1 MADKEVIIKVSAD
14 TAKAKADVEDVKK
27 AVEDLKREEETPPS
41 TPPVEPFEDV
51 KLQLQ
56 EAIKWI
62 VTARRSFEKMK
73 DGPAEVSYKVQDLMD
88 KVRELGDP
96 EMLNAFSELFSG
108 QAEEVEAL
116 AVKYGDFKNKQY
128 ELENAAKE
136 IAHSFKEGT
145 VSIDEARA
153 ALERFAEQK
162 RSLSAEGNDIARLTS
177 IGGSGLA
184 GAASMEKFSGAIE
197 LREELTRLQAEY
209 DSLRSASAETFSA
222 LKEEINE
229 YKVSLE
235 GSQKS
240 IDALVTKLMSLQVE
254 NNSLKEVFE
263 RLSRSTSGFS
273 GAEMDLSNR
282 MELSKR
288 TTAELQEELKRL
300 SDARI
305 MAAEIYDVEEYT
317 RLGVAIGHV
326 NAALSEHKR
335 AQAMAD
341 SLRYGAM
348 NVRELRAEV
357 EKLTGALR
365 KASESGDRGTY
376 ERLAQSLQS
385 ARGAL
390 RSLTQEQ
397 NISKAAMMGQA
408 TAGMQLA
415 NQLNAL
421 AESAASGQV
430 NVASMA
436 NQVISLGM
444 AFKAGLGPIGWV
456 MVALQGLQ
464 MVMQRVTEWD
474 KKEAAAIAETE
485 KMLKKKAEAMEA
497 LRLEEMKTA
506 NAIAKGQAEESA
518 RQAEAQGKAELE
530 RLKSENAAK
539 QAERNREL
547 QALRSSLK
555 AETDLKKA
563 AVLSGELSEDE
574 FNAWQEGQN
583 RKLAQAE
590 KNNQLLANEER
601 RAMVEKELAISQ
613 ATLDEREKLY
623 GKLSGKLDAD
633 QAALIA
639 ADDGSLKALLDRYD
653 SLAKSQDERRTAIEE
668 LEEKLDNA
676 SHWYGDDADKEEL
689 EKQLDAAKDALRS
702 VSSALVGVESE
713 LRSGFG
719 KQMDL
724 LQEVGISKEESLE
737 ANARILLSLK
747 QELNETDKTRDQQIE
762 KQRELQ
768 AQLSAIEEERKAI
781 EQGVTE
787 RQREADAASTL
798 RKAKEDKARA
808 EEESKK
814 RDAEAKKRD
823 AEAKKQ
829 EAEYNREIAS
839 ELSRIS
845 GQYKVTGSYKEED
858 NRSAKQIRDCDRTIL
873 EAKERELRDLLA
885 RTSDAATR
893 EKIQAALDD
902 TEKAQR
908 ALADATRKAADQ
920 EAKRLKNMA
929 PPELHS
935 KNKQVDRNLQSLGK
949 SYARYAKAAEKA
961 AEAGD
966 AKAMEKAQKRMQ
978 YYAGR
983 MGRASKDQ
991 EKADRMYKKDAEAL
1005 EAVAEEHGKDYQ
1017 HVKRA
1022 GQDKRREEAAEARRN
1037 RRANQEAARQQRT
1050 QQQAAQPQQ
1059 QPQPQV
1065 NAQEVAAK
1073 SQAAMQE
1080 LAAQVAALTG
1090 ACNGVAAAAE
1100 GAAKAAKNAV
1110 KTLNQ
1115 KLKSLNEEVNAIRE
1129 EVDA

>member
-240 IDALVTKLMSLQVE
+240 IDALATKLMSLQVE

-305 MAAEIYDVEEYT
+305 MAAEINDVEEYT

-348 NVRELRAEV
+348 NARELRAEV
-357 EKLTGALR
+357 EKLSGALR
-365 KASESGDRGTY
+365 KASVSGDRGTY

-397 NISKAAMMGQA
+397 NIARAAMMGQA

-456 MVALQGLQ
+456 MAALQGLQ
-464 MVMQRVTEWD
+464 LVMERVTGWEA
-474 KKEAAAIAETE
+474 KEAAAIAETE

-497 LRLEEMKTA
+497 LRIEEMKTA

-518 RQAEAQGKAELE
+518 RQAEAQGQAEIA
-530 RLKSENAAK
+530 RLKGENAAK
-539 QAERNREL
+539 QAERERDL
-547 QALRSSLK
+547 QSLRSTLK

-563 AVLSGELSEDE
+563 AVMRGELSEEE
-574 FNAWQEGQN
+574 FNAWQEGEK
-583 RKLAQAE
+583 RKIEQAE
-590 KNNQLLANEER
+590 KNNQLISNQ
-601 RAMVEKELAISQ
+601 EKEAVVKKELEISQ
-613 ATLDEREKLY
+613 AVLAARGSLYATISEKLD
-623 GKLSGKLDAD
+623 KD
-633 QAALIA
+633 QTEIIA
-639 ADDGSLKALLDRYD
+639 ADDGELKALISQYE
-653 SLAKSQDERRTAIEE
+653 SLYKSQEDKRSAVEELRKKVEDATHWYWNDSGREELVEQLRIAEEELRTYIGKTASTAQAIE
-668 LEEKLDNA
+668 LA
-676 SHWYGDDADKEEL
+676 YGDQLEILRKTGVATEDGMMANAKILLTLKEEL
-689 EKQLDAAKDALRS
+689 NSADEQYTTQLAKH
-702 VSSALVGVESE
+702 
-713 LRSGFG
+713 
-719 KQMDL
+719 
-724 LQEVGISKEESLE
+724 
-737 ANARILLSLK
+737 
-747 QELNETDKTRDQQIE
+747 
-762 KQRELQ
+762 RELQ
-768 AQLSAIEEERKAI
+768 TQLVLLHEGKKAI

-787 RQREADAASTL
+787 QQREADAASTL

-808 EEESKK
+808 EEES
-814 RDAEAKKRD
+814 KKRD

-929 PPELHS
+929 PPEFHS

-1022 GQDKRREEAAEARRN
+1022 GQDKRRQEAAEARRN

-1080 LAAQVAALTG
+1080 LAAQVSALTG

-1100 GAAKAAKNAV
+1100 GAAKAAKDAV

-1115 KLKSLNEEVNAIRE
+1115 KLKSLNEEVAAIRE

>member
-1 MADKEVIIKVSAD
+1 MADKEVTIKVSAE

-162 RSLSAEGNDIARLTS
+162 RSLSAEGNDIASLTS

-240 IDALVTKLMSLQVE
+240 IDALATKLMSLQVE

-305 MAAEIYDVEEYT
+305 MAAEINDVEEYT

-348 NVRELRAEV
+348 NARELRAEV
-357 EKLTGALR
+357 EKLSGALR
-365 KASESGDRGTY
+365 KASVSGDRGAY

-397 NISKAAMMGQA
+397 NIARAAMMGQA

-456 MVALQGLQ
+456 MAALQGLQ
-464 MVMQRVTEWD
+464 LVMERVTGWEA
-474 KKEAAAIAETE
+474 KEAAAIAETE

-497 LRLEEMKTA
+497 LRIEEMKTA

-518 RQAEAQGKAELE
+518 RQAEAQGQAEIA
-530 RLKSENAAK
+530 RLKGENAAK
-539 QAERNREL
+539 QAERERDL
-547 QALRSSLK
+547 QSLRSTLK

-563 AVLSGELSEDE
+563 AVMRGELSEEE
-574 FNAWQEGQN
+574 FNAWQEGEK
-583 RKLAQAE
+583 RKIEQAE
-590 KNNQLLANEER
+590 KNNQLISNQ
-601 RAMVEKELAISQ
+601 EKEAVVKKELEISQ
-613 ATLDEREKLY
+613 AVLAARGSLYATISEKLD
-623 GKLSGKLDAD
+623 KD
-633 QAALIA
+633 QTEIIA
-639 ADDGSLKALLDRYD
+639 ADDGALKALFSQYE
-653 SLAKSQDERRTAIEE
+653 SLYKSQEDKRAAVEE
-668 LEEKLDNA
+668 LRKKVEDA
-676 SHWYGDDADKEEL
+676 THWYKNDSGREELVEQLRIAEEELRTYIGKTASTAQEIELAYGDQLEILRKTGVATEDGMMANAKILLTLKEEL
-689 EKQLDAAKDALRS
+689 NSADEQYTTQLAKHRELQTQ
-702 VSSALVGVESE
+702 LV
-713 LRSGFG
+713 
-719 KQMDL
+719 L
-724 LQEVGISKEESLE
+724 LQEGK
-737 ANARILLSLK
+737 
-747 QELNETDKTRDQQIE
+747 
-762 KQRELQ
+762 
-768 AQLSAIEEERKAI
+768 KAI

-787 RQREADAASTL
+787 QQREADAASTL

-814 RDAEAKKRD
+814 RDAEAKKQD
-823 AEAKKQ
+823 
-829 EAEYNREIAS
+829 AEYNREIAS

-893 EKIQAALDD
+893 EKIQAALEE

-929 PPELHS
+929 PPEFHS
-935 KNKQVDRNLQSLGK
+935 RNKQVDRNLQSLGK

-966 AKAMEKAQKRMQ
+966 LKEMERAQKRMK

-983 MGRASKDQ
+983 MGRAGKDQ

-1022 GQDKRREEAAEARRN
+1022 GQDKRRQEAAEARRN
-1037 RRANQEAARQQRT
+1037 RRANQDAARQQRT

-1100 GAAKAAKNAV
+1100 GAAKAAKDAV

-1115 KLKSLNEEVNAIRE
+1115 KLKSLNEEVAAIRE

>member
-1 MADKEVIIKVSAD
+1 MADKEVTIKVSAD
-14 TAKAKADVEDVKK
+14 TAQAKANLSE
-27 AVEDLKREEETPPS
+27 LG
-41 TPPVEPFEDV
+41 
-51 KLQLQ
+51 
-56 EAIKWI
+56 
-62 VTARRSFEKMK
+62 EKMK
-73 DGPAEVSYKVQDLMD
+73 QLGKGGAGGDTTAPAGGITAEQADLLNKMQAQLVAYNAKVDELRAAYDRLANSTSGASSKSSESLKALEGEVEVLKKQQSALVD
-88 KVRELGDP
+88 KV
-96 EMLNAFSELFSG
+96 
-108 QAEEVEAL
+108 
-116 AVKYGDFKNKQY
+116 
-128 ELENAAKE
+128 LE
-136 IAHSFKEGT
+136 
-145 VSIDEARA
+145 
-153 ALERFAEQK
+153 
-162 RSLSAEGNDIARLTS
+162 
-177 IGGSGLA
+177 
-184 GAASMEKFSGAIE
+184 
-197 LREELTRLQAEY
+197 
-209 DSLRSASAETFSA
+209 
-222 LKEEINE
+222 
-229 YKVSLE
+229 
-235 GSQKS
+235 
-240 IDALVTKLMSLQVE
+240 LQVE
-254 NNSLKEVFE
+254 NN
-263 RLSRSTSGFS
+263 RLRDTHAGAGS
-273 GAEMDLSNR
+273 GAQSQA
-282 MELSKR
+282 S
-288 TTAELQEELKRL
+288 AEDGLAQK
-300 SDARI
+300 
-305 MAAEIYDVEEYT
+305 MAYA
-317 RLGVAIGHV
+317 
-326 NAALSEHKR
+326 
-335 AQAMAD
+335 
-341 SLRYGAM
+341 AM
-348 NVRELRAEV
+348 NVRQLRQEIVSLNSARKDAAAAGDTQDYEELTAKVGAARTALRAATQARNV
-357 EKLTGALR
+357 E
-365 KASESGDRGTY
+365 
-376 ERLAQSLQS
+376 
-385 ARGAL
+385 
-390 RSLTQEQ
+390 
-397 NISKAAMMGQA
+397 KAAMMGQA

-456 MVALQGLQ
+456 MAALQGLQ

-702 VSSALVGVESE
+702 VSSELVGVESE
-713 LRSGFG
+713 LRLGFG

-808 EEESKK
+808 EEES
-814 RDAEAKKRD
+814 KKRD